1 MRYRTVCIIFLF
13 SFVVSCSSAENV
25 QDGVQN
31 NPSSTTEI
39 VPTSTTKEAT
49 STSSTTQPP
58 VLSIT
63 IEPTIYSPIAASLD
77 IQSSKPVAVQVT
89 ATSENHQVVTPRT
102 SSFSSAHSLP
112 LVGLRQSH
120 SYNIEVLAIDE
131 AGLSSTYDAGNFVSG
146 EINYPLPEFD
156 IFVGAMMG
164 TIIVLELPGPCRG
177 DFKGYS

>member
-13 SFVVSCSSAENV
+13 SFVISCSSAENV
-25 QDGVQN
+25 QEGVQN

-77 IQSSKPVAVQVT
+77 IQSSKPVAVQVL
-89 ATSENHQVVTPRT
+89 
-102 SSFSSAHSLP
+102 SLI
-112 LVGLRQSH
+112 H
-120 SYNIEVLAIDE
+120 I
-131 AGLSSTYDAGNFVSG
+131 
-146 EINYPLPEFD
+146 
-156 IFVGAMMG
+156 
-164 TIIVLELPGPCRG
+164 
-177 DFKGYS
+177 

>member
-63 IEPTIYSPIAASLD
+63 IEPTIYSPIAAPLD
-77 IQSSKPVAVQVT
+77 IQSSKPVPVQVT

-156 IFVGAMMG
+156 IFV
-164 TIIVLELPGPCRG
+164 
-177 DFKGYS
+177 DFG